1 MIVVEAVRAF
11 AGRYASLAAQLA
23 EREEATARRKE
34 LSEMARILQK
44 VPYEPAG
51 SFREAVQMCIRDS
64 ICTELKLEEK
74 FVSVSIQDIPIEEW
88 ELSMERIPKETILVK

>member
-1 MIVVEAVRAF
+1 MPHIAITMVP
-11 AGRYASLAAQLA
+11 GRDDETKKALA
-23 EREEATARRKE
+23 
-34 LSEMARILQK
+34 MK
-44 VPYEPAG
+44 VQR
-51 SFREAVQMCIRDS
+51 F

>member
-1 MIVVEAVRAF
+1 MDYQGLLRFGLKEYARRAQEKLNSLDLTDYRNIHKSYFYRAVLIVVEAVRAF

-44 VPYEPAG
+44 VPYE
-51 SFREAVQMCIRDS
+51 
-64 ICTELKLEEK
+64 
-74 FVSVSIQDIPIEEW
+74 
-88 ELSMERIPKETILVK
+88 LSLIHI